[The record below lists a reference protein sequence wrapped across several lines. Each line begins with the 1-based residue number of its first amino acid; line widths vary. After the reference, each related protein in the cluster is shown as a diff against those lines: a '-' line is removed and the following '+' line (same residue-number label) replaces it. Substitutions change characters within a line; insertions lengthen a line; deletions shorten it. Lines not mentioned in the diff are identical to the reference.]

1 MAEVSF
7 FYLKK
12 KKKKLLL
19 SFDSLSNGKCG
30 QVHPALNFL
39 YPSGFIISSCFVYL
53 LPFVLP
59 YFDYLSL

>member
-7 FYLKK
+7 FTLK

-30 QVHPALNFL
+30 QVHQ
-39 YPSGFIISSCFVYL
+39 Y
-53 LPFVLP
+53 
-59 YFDYLSL
+59 